1 MLERLSLRQ
10 RLLLW
15 LLPSTAALT
24 LAWIV
29 GTYAIAQ
36 HFVGRVYDWALED
49 TARTLA
55 GQVRVERGSAT
66 VNLPA
71 PALRMLEFDEFDQ
84 IYFSVT
90 DPNGRQLAGNRALP
104 APPERGAAA
113 PRVRF
118 YLDDA
123 DGAPLRL
130 VQYRM
135 RGDGSLAVYVRV
147 AETLHKRKNLAREMM
162 VYMLG
167 SQLLFLAGIVFL
179 VWYGVGRGIAPLNR
193 VRDAIA
199 RRTHE
204 DLSPLDERGL
214 PSEVQQQVHVINEL
228 MARLAGTLS
237 MQRDFIADAT
247 HQLRTPIAVLR
258 TQAELAQ
265 RAHDGAQRDAAGGG
279 HDGEALRTLLAQMD
293 AATLRLSRLASQLL
307 SLSRAELGRADAAR
321 FADLAVAEL
330 VEDTVAAL
338 VPAALARRIELQVG
352 IDPDLPP
359 LHADRQL
366 LHELLA
372 NLIDNA
378 IRYTPPGGR
387 IEVEARRD
395 GAAVRFAVTDDGPG
409 IAESER
415 ERVVERFVRGSK
427 ADSQGSGLGLA
438 IAREIAALH
447 GGALTLAASPH
458 PSGLRVSVALPAAD
472 APAARG

>member
-1 MLERLSLRQ
+1 MPERLSLRQ

-24 LAWIV
+24 LAWIF
-29 GTYAIAQ
+29 GTYAVAQ

-55 GQVRVERGSAT
+55 GQVRVERGNAT

-90 DPNGRQLAGNRALP
+90 DPQGRQLAGNRALP
-104 APPERGAAA
+104 PPPERSQAA

-228 MARLAGTLS
+228 MARLAHTLS
-237 MQRDFIADAT
+237 MQRNFVADAT

-265 RAHDGAQRDAAGGG
+265 RAP
-279 HDGEALRTLLAQMD
+279 DGEALRALLAQMD
-293 AATLRLSRLASQLL
+293 AATLRLSRLATQLL
-307 SLSRAELGRADAAR
+307 SLSRAELGRADALS
-321 FADLAVAEL
+321 FAELDAAEL
-330 VEDTVAAL
+330 VEDAVAAL
-338 VPAALARRIELQVG
+338 VPAALAKRIELQVA
-352 IDPDLPP
+352 IAADLPR

-378 IRYTPPGGR
+378 IRYTPAGGR
-387 IEVEARRD
+387 IDVEAQRRGD
-395 GAAVRFAVTDDGPG
+395 ALRLTVTDDGPG
-409 IAESER
+409 IPESER
-415 ERVVERFVRGSK
+415 ERVVERFCRGSR
-427 ADSQGSGLGLA
+427 ADSEGSGLGLA

-447 GGALTLAASPH
+447 GGALTLETSPH
-458 PSGLRVSVALPAAD
+458 RSGLRVTVELAATHSASLTEAHVRSRD
-472 APAARG
+472 

>member
-24 LAWIV
+24 LAWSFA
-29 GTYAIAQ
+29 TYAVAQ

-55 GQVRVERGSAT
+55 EQLRVARDGDRIH
-66 VNLPA
+66 LPA
-71 PALRMLEFDEFDQ
+71 TALRMLEFDEFDQ

-90 DPNGRQLAGNRALP
+90 DPQGRQLAGNRVLP
-104 APPERGAAA
+104 APPQDAAGA

-118 YLDDA
+118 YSDQV
-123 DGAPLRL
+123 GATPLRL

-135 RGDGSLAVYVRV
+135 RGDGHPSLDVRI
-147 AETLHKRKNLAREMM
+147 AETLHKRMNLAREMM
-162 VYMLG
+162 GYMLG
-167 SQLLFLAGIVFL
+167 SQLLFLLGIVFL

-228 MARLAGTLS
+228 MARLAHTLS
-237 MQRDFIADAT
+237 MQRHFIADAT

-265 RAHDGAQRDAAGGG
+265 RAHDG
-279 HDGEALRTLLAQMD
+279 ETLRALLAQID
-293 AATLRLSRLASQLL
+293 AATLRLSRLATQLL
-307 SLSRAELGRADAAR
+307 SLSRAELGRADALR
-321 FADLAVAEL
+321 FADLDVAEL

-338 VPAALARRIELQVG
+338 VPAALAKRIELQVG
-352 IDPDLPP
+352 IDPDLPA

-378 IRYTPPGGR
+378 IRYTAPGGR
-387 IEVEARRD
+387 IEVEARRH
-395 GAAVRFAVTDDGPG
+395 GKALRFAVTDDGPG
-409 IAESER
+409 IPESER
-415 ERVVERFVRGSK
+415 ERVVERFCRGSK
-427 ADSQGSGLGLA
+427 TDSEGSGLGLA
-438 IAREIAALH
+438 IAREIATLH
-447 GGALTLAASPH
+447 GGTLRLESSPH
-458 PSGLRVSVALPAAD
+458 PTGLRVTVEIACAEA
-472 APAARG
+472 